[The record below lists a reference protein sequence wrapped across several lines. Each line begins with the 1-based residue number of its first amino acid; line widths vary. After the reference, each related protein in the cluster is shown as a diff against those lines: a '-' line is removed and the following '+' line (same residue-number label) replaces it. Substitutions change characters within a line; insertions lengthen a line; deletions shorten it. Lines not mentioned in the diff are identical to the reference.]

1 MVKGLERGSRCQ
13 QARVAHLRSRV
24 YSETRDMVKCFSQ
37 GSATAKAWAE
47 SSKKAEIS
55 QDLDFAKQTS

>member
-1 MVKGLERGSRCQ
+1 MKGLERDGRCQ
-13 QARVAHLRSRV
+13 QAWMTRLRSRV
-24 YSETRDMVKCFSQ
+24 YSETRNMVKCFSQ

-47 SSKKAEIS
+47 SSKKAGIS